1 MNHIRLL
8 HTAFSRRL
16 YPVGI
21 RPVHRPCHGKTA
33 APYGAGG
40 ISCILIFLLAVLLLR
55 RLPLCILLRR
65 LCACVP
71 CRPLS
76 MPCLRFLQ
84 GLFDQADHKFF
95 LA

>member
-16 YPVGI
+16 SPAGI
-21 RPVHRPCHGKTA
+21 RPVHRPCPGKTA
-33 APYGAGG
+33 APCGAGG

-65 LCACVP
+65 LSP

-76 MPCLRFLQ
+76 LSLPCLLQ
-84 GLFDQADHKFF
+84 GLFNQADHKFF